1 MDKPGDSLGESPTEV
16 WTHRWTR
23 CGQLAVAVGATSYP
37 RGVEDVEIRRS
48 ARRRRTVQARREG
61 DRLVVMVPA
70 GLEPAEEQRLV
81 AALVAKVT
89 ARERRRVP
97 SDDELMGRA
106 QRLSAR
112 YLGGEARPRSVRW
125 VTNQNARWGSC
136 TASTGDIRIS
146 HHVRDLPE
154 WVVDYVLLH
163 ELVHLVVP
171 GGHPPEF
178 WEVLGRYPRAER
190 ARGFLEGVA
199 HQR

>member
-1 MDKPGDSLGESPTEV
+1 M
-16 WTHRWTR
+16 
-23 CGQLAVAVGATSYP
+23 
-37 RGVEDVEIRRS
+37 EDVEIRRS

-70 GLEPAEEQRLV
+70 GLDPTEEQRLV
-81 AALVAKVT
+81 DSLVAKVT
-89 ARERRRVP
+89 AREQREVL
-97 SDDELMGRA
+97 SGDDLLGRA
-106 QRLSAR
+106 ARLSAR
-112 YLGGEARPRSVRW
+112 YLDGRARPSSVRW
-125 VTNQNARWGSC
+125 VTNQHARWGSC
-136 TASTGDIRIS
+136 TPSTGEVRIS

-171 GGHPPEF
+171 GGHTPEF
-178 WEVLGRYPRAER
+178 WQELGRFPRAER